1 MELSPEQQKAF
12 HKYIQGKNVFITG
25 PGGTG
30 KSELVR
36 RMFKESRS
44 IRKKVQVCA
53 LTGCAAILLQCK
65 SKTLHSWAGIGL
77 ANEPIEQIV
86 KKISMSKFKSKAWK
100 QTEILI
106 VDEVSMMSIKI
117 FKLLDLIGRT
127 VRQKPHCPFGGI
139 QVVFLG
145 DFYQLPPIGNR
156 EEPETWQF
164 CFESGDLWNTV
175 FPVEDQ
181 VILETIFRQKDP
193 VYAKILNEIREC
205 RMSRKNNN
213 ILLSRVG
220 VAVPSDL
227 LVKPTKLFPRI
238 AQVYQVNQEELAKLE
253 LAEEKQ
259 YTIKRV
265 YDVPMT
271 KEDEEKRKTLR
282 CSPEDIENELK
293 YLITNLLC
301 EQSLRL
307 RVGSQVMCVV
317 NMETTSG
324 DKLCNGSQGIITR
337 MNEFGNPVVKYNSG
351 VEVAMGYHTWASEN
365 IPGIGISQIPLI
377 LAWAITIHKS
387 QGATL
392 EHAEIDVGSGIFEC
406 GQTYVALSRVKSL
419 EGLYLTSYDLT
430 KIKINR
436 NVKQF
441 YEDLKKKQETM
452 IEEEEEEDDTT
463 TIKPLFEFDLSR
475 FTCT

>member
-1 MELSPEQQKAF
+1 MELSQEQQKAF

-36 RMFKESRS
+36 RMYKESRS

-86 KKISMSKFKSKAWK
+86 QKIKNNKYRNKPWK
-100 QTEILI
+100 QTDILI
-106 VDEVSMMSIKI
+106 VDEVSMMSIKL

-127 VRQKPHCPFGGI
+127 VREKPHLPFGGI

-145 DFYQLPPIGNR
+145 DFYQLPPIGDG
-156 EEPETWQF
+156 EEPETYKF
-164 CFESGDLWNTV
+164 CFESSELWNSV

-220 VAVPSDL
+220 ATVPSDL

-238 AQVYQVNQEELAKLE
+238 AQVYQVNQEELSKLD

-265 YDVPMT
+265 FDASMT
-271 KEDEEKRKTLR
+271 KEDEEKRNSMR
-282 CSPEDIENELK
+282 CSPEDIENEFK

-301 EQSLRL
+301 EQVLKL

-317 NMETTSG
+317 NMETASG

-436 NVKQF
+436 FVKQF
-441 YEDLKKKQETM
+441 YEDLKKKQAGM
-452 IEEEEEEDDTT
+452 MEEEDEEEKTT
-463 TIKPLFEFDLSR
+463 MNPVFDLSR
-475 FTCT
+475 FTMS

>member
-77 ANEPIEQIV
+77 ANEPIDQIV
-86 KKISMSKFKSKAWK
+86 KKIKNNKYRNKPWK
-100 QTEILI
+100 QTDILI

-127 VRQKPHCPFGGI
+127 VREKPHLPFGGI

-156 EEPETWQF
+156 EEPETLQF
-164 CFESGDLWNTV
+164 CFESAELWNTV

-205 RMSRKNNN
+205 RMSKKNNN

-220 VAVPSDL
+220 VAVPDDL

-238 AQVYQVNQEELAKLE
+238 AQVYKVNQEELAKLD

-259 YTIKRV
+259 FTIKRV
-265 YDVPMT
+265 FDLPMT
-271 KEDEEKRKTLR
+271 KEEKEKRASY
-282 CSPEDIENELK
+282 SPEDLEAEFR
-293 YLITNLLC
+293 YLIMNLLC
-301 EQSLRL
+301 EQMLSL

-317 NMETTSG
+317 NMETASG

-337 MNEFGNPVVKYNSG
+337 MNDLGHPVVKYNSG
-351 VEVAMGYHTWASEN
+351 VEVAMGYHNWASEN

-387 QGATL
+387 QGSTL

-436 NVKQF
+436 FVKQF
-441 YEDLKKKQETM
+441 YEDLKKKQAGM
-452 IEEEEEEDDTT
+452 IVDEDNT
-463 TIKPLFEFDLSR
+463 TIIPSFDLSR
-475 FTCT
+475 FTNV